1 MKILISTGIYP
12 PKTSGPAQYAKN
24 MNDIWTGLGHE
35 VKVKTY
41 DIENSLPS
49 GIRHL
54 YYFLKIIPYVIKS
67 DFVFT
72 LDTFSVGLPTALA
85 CVLFK
90 KKFIIRTGG
99 DFLWEGY
106 VERTG
111 DLVLLKD
118 FYKTRINNFNK
129 KENLIFKL
137 TKWVLKKT
145 DILIFSTE
153 WQKDIFM
160 EPYQLQKKDADGCIK
175 IVENRYGEKDLSNN
189 GAQNTDIKNF
199 DFIASTRDLKW
210 KNIDFLK
217 KIFDNEDLKSKG
229 VRLITKEM
237 PYEKFMNSMKNSYA
251 TILISLG
258 DISPHMILDSIRLNK
273 PFIITEENGLLN
285 RIDKI
290 SLKVNPK
297 DENDIKEKIKYL
309 LDKTNYDRQV
319 SLIKAFDFTRTWE
332 NISEEILEI
341 VKNIK

>member
-35 VKVKTY
+35 VMVKTY

-54 YYFLKIIPYVIKS
+54 YYFFKIIPNLIKS

-160 EPYQLQKKDADGCIK
+160 EPYQLQKKDADGRIK
-175 IVENRYGEKDLSNN
+175 IVENRYGHNFEETNIN
-189 GAQNTDIKNF
+189 HDIKKIN
-199 DFIASTRDLKW
+199 FIASTRKLKW

-217 KIFDNEDLKSKG
+217 KIFDSEDLKERG
-229 VRLITKEM
+229 LNLITDEM
-237 PYEKFMNSMKNSYA
+237 PYSDFMKLMRESYA
-251 TILISLG
+251 VILVSLG
-258 DISPHMILDSIRLNK
+258 DISPHMILDAIRWNK
-273 PFIITEENGLLN
+273 PFILTKENGLLN
-285 RIDKI
+285 RIKDI
-290 SLKVNPK
+290 SLLVDPK
-297 DENDIKEKIKYL
+297 DENDIKEKINYL
-309 LDKTNYDRQV
+309 LNKDNYDRQIEK
-319 SLIKAFDFTRTWE
+319 IKNFNYIHTWDQ
-332 NISEEILEI
+332 ISNEILEI

>member
-24 MNDIWTGLGHE
+24 MHDIWTSSGYD

-41 DIENSLPS
+41 DIENKLPS

-54 YYFLKIIPYVIKS
+54 YYFFKILPSVIKS

-72 LDTFSVGLPTALA
+72 LDTFSVGLPTAMA
-85 CVLFK
+85 CALFN

-118 FYKTRINNFNK
+118 FYKTRIDNLNLKEKIIFN
-129 KENLIFKL
+129 L
-137 TKWVLKKT
+137 TKWVLNKT

-160 EPYQLQKKDADGCIK
+160 EPYELQKKDNDGKIK
-175 IVENRYGEKDLSNN
+175 IVENRYGEKEINDTQSFD
-189 GAQNTDIKNF
+189 TIKNF
-199 DFIASTRDLKW
+199 DFIASTRVLKW

-217 KIFDNEDLKSKG
+217 KIFDSEELKSKG
-229 VRLITKEM
+229 VRLITQEM
-237 PYEKFMNSMKNSYA
+237 KYDDFMNAMKKSYA

-273 PFIITEENGLLN
+273 PFIITQENGLLN
-285 RIDKI
+285 RIERI
-290 SLKVNPK
+290 ALKVDPK
-297 DENDIKEKIKYL
+297 DENDIKNKINYL

-319 SLIKAFDFTRTWE
+319 SLIKSFDFKRTWE
-332 NISEEILEI
+332 EISKEILEI